1 MPRLYEWY
9 ISKHSLDYY
18 LARGIVTGH
27 SKIEDSTPIHTS
39 VIQDFIVTDEEKGE
53 ALIITQNT
61 EYKVKLCHLN
71 KKLMQDFKKEIDAD
85 NIPFDWIRRAI
96 DFTDKYVHIEEK
108 HIANKNSILLVLG
121 NNKLYYFDSMIVN
134 NGVDQLENKQV
145 FPHIGMMQDSV
156 LCMATGKEQVY
167 DIRYFTY
174 KDNNIEFY
182 SWNTQDLDVYIKN
195 VGDAKLR
202 VRLGNDVYVIN
213 PDSTLLINK
222 ENKSDEKLTSEA
234 DLYTSW

>member
-1 MPRLYEWY
+1 
-9 ISKHSLDYY
+9 
-18 LARGIVTGH
+18 
-27 SKIEDSTPIHTS
+27 
-39 VIQDFIVTDEEKGE
+39 
-53 ALIITQNT
+53 
-61 EYKVKLCHLN
+61 
-71 KKLMQDFKKEIDAD
+71 
-85 NIPFDWIRRAI
+85 
-96 DFTDKYVHIEEK
+96 
-108 HIANKNSILLVLG
+108 
-121 NNKLYYFDSMIVN
+121 
-134 NGVDQLENKQV
+134 
-145 FPHIGMMQDSV
+145 
-156 LCMATGKEQVY
+156 MATGKEQVY